1 LHERVREFIRTF
13 GLLNQDRTPCG
24 RPLPTSQAHSLQV
37 LGLEGPVCQRTL
49 AARLHLNESTVSR
62 LAEQLVERG
71 WAEKHVNAE
80 NRREMLLTL
89 TERGQAVLADVTAAS
104 DRKFSAILVA
114 HPGASAGTGPD
125 CARHLDRRR
134 FGALAQRYERSP
146 LA

>member
-1 LHERVREFIRTF
+1 MNDLGSRDLHERVREFIRTF

-104 DRKFSAILVA
+104 DRKFSAIWSRIPAHQQAQVLTALDTLIVA
-114 HPGASAGTGPD
+114 VSEH
-125 CARHLDRRR
+125 
-134 FGALAQRYERSP
+134 
-146 LA
+146 